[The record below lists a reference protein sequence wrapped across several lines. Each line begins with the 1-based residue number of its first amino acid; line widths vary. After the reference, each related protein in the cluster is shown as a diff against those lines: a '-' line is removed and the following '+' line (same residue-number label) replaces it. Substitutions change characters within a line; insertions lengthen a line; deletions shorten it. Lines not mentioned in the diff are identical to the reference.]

1 MDVQSMNLPIGQSG
15 SSNYN
20 SYSGGIAVGNWVK
33 NNYKDI
39 LWAVFMIVVIVILIK
54 MAAHSYHDMNEVDTD
69 GSLLDNATT
78 YIEIMYHQPCKT
90 KGGCSRSCPFISED
104 DPRLIIF
111 KQMEQIDMLY
121 GQTKQGLKDDSLM
134 ITNALEKIPAGP
146 QQQTQITS
154 AAASWNAILAT
165 ANDASSK
172 IGTILN
178 QLKDL
183 DKQFGEQDV
192 IDIPLMDA
200 KNRAT
205 ALGAAA
211 TIQKNIFVISS
222 VHLNSQIMMQ
232 YITNISTDQQQKIV
246 NYDQQLMNASLSA
259 NTGSSSITNTY
270 NKYPIDNTGTDYINA
285 YNTVSTGT
293 SGSQNIVSA
302 MATLLN
308 LAQNG
313 NDTLHLIASK
323 LSDVSNLYQSCKYM
337 TESFSND
344 LPGKLSSDK
353 IIDLIQKN
361 DYESAVIQ
369 TALEPD
375 LVSNHQ
381 KFAKE
386 RQTFES
392 GGGIQSV
399 TTHDNDVN
407 PWVGL
412 FGRPSYR
419 KSNGTSIDVSSSVSG
434 ITTEL
439 KSIPSDQPNDL
450 MATSDFKLC
459 RNAWA

>member
-1 MDVQSMNLPIGQSG
+1 MNLPIGSG
-15 SSNYN
+15 NSDNYN
-20 SYSGGIAVGNWVK
+20 SYSGGVRVGDLIRK
-33 NNYKDI
+33 NYKDI
-39 LWAVFMIVVIVILIK
+39 LLGIFIFIILVILGK
-54 MAAHSYHDMNEVDTD
+54 MALHSYNDMDDVHTD
-69 GSLLDNATT
+69 GTLLDNATT
-78 YIEIMYHQPCKT
+78 YIEIMYHQPCKS

-111 KQMEQIDMLY
+111 KQMDQLDMLY
-121 GQTKQGLKDDSLM
+121 SQTKQGLKDDTLM
-134 ITNALEKIPAGP
+134 MNNALERIKQSSTSSTP
-146 QQQTQITS
+146 S
-154 AAASWNAILAT
+154 AASNMWPTIMSTAQAASTAI
-165 ANDASSK
+165 
-172 IGTILN
+172 GVILN
-178 QLKDL
+178 QVKDL
-183 DKQFGEQDV
+183 DKQFGEQDA

-211 TIQKNIFVISS
+211 SIQKNIFVISS

-232 YITNISTDQQQKIV
+232 YITNLSTAQQQKV
-246 NYDQQLMNASLSA
+246 SNYDQLLMNASLSA
-259 NTGSSSITNTY
+259 NTGATSISSQYTG
-270 NKYPIDNTGTDYINA
+270 YPSVLTSTDYINS
-285 YNTVSTGT
+285 YNTVSTST
-293 SGSQNIVSA
+293 SGSQNIVAS

-308 LAQNG
+308 LAQSG
-313 NDTLHLIASK
+313 NDTLKLVASK
-323 LSDVSNLYQSCKYM
+323 LPDVINLYQSC
-337 TESFSND
+337 TSIVEGFSND

-353 IIDLIQKN
+353 IIELIQNN
-361 DYESAVIQ
+361 DYESAIIQ

-412 FGRPSYR
+412 FGRPTYR
-419 KSNGTSIDVSSSVSG
+419 KSNGASVDVSSKESG

-450 MATSDFKLC
+450 MATSDFKLA
-459 RNAWA
+459 RSSWT